1 MEHSK
6 QYESDRKLLAYWL
19 ARKAD
24 AQTALDTANR
34 QIEYLTKLL
43 KYLGRELPYENPTIN
58 QHYLIVVAQNS

>member
-34 QIEYLTKLL
+34 QIERLTNLVL
-43 KYLGRELPYENPTIN
+43 SHQI
-58 QHYLIVVAQNS
+58 HYKPEAPGFSDYGEDY

>member
-1 MEHSK
+1 MEYSK

-34 QIEYLTKLL
+34 QIEYLTSLML
-43 KYLGRELPYENPTIN
+43 SHQI
-58 QHYLIVVAQNS
+58 HYKPEAPGFSDYGEDY

>member
-34 QIEYLTKLL
+34 QIEYLTNLML
-43 KYLGRELPYENPTIN
+43 SHQI
-58 QHYLIVVAQNS
+58 HYKPEAQGFSDYGEDY

>member
-6 QYESDRKLLAYWL
+6 QYESDQKLLAYWY

-34 QIEYLTKLL
+34 QIEYLTNLML
-43 KYLGRELPYENPTIN
+43 SHQI
-58 QHYLIVVAQNS
+58 HYKPEAPGYSDYGEDY

>member
-1 MEHSK
+1 MEYSK

-34 QIEYLTKLL
+34 QIEYLTKLT
-43 KYLGRELPYENPTIN
+43 LGHQIHYENPGYID
-58 QHYLIVVAQNS
+58 YGEDY

>member
-34 QIEYLTKLL
+34 QIEYLTNLML
-43 KYLGRELPYENPTIN
+43 SHQI
-58 QHYLIVVAQNS
+58 HYKPEQLS